1 MKIRGKNLHLRGMEY
16 SAFMQYREVLVIG
29 GTGFVGA
36 HVCRALIARGYLPR
50 LLVREGSEAR
60 IPEDVRRNCRV
71 TPGDV
76 TIMESVENAALGTGA
91 IVNLAGIIREDP
103 DKGITFES
111 LHVGAARHVVASAKR
126 LGITRVVHMSALGAR
141 AGGPTGYFDTKGRAE
156 EIVKGSGLE
165 WTIFRPSV
173 IFGPGDMFVNELARI
188 LRLAPV
194 FPVPGDGKYLLQ
206 PVFAGDVARGFA
218 DAVARPETAGAVF
231 DVAGPERL
239 SYDELV
245 GKIAAGLGRRLRR
258 VHVPLSLL
266 RPVVRA
272 LERYPSFPLTTEQL
286 AMLLAGNTADVEPF
300 RAVFGVP
307 LLSLSRYISGG
318 FKAPLPLEEE
328 PEKSSGLPSAGDSK
342 VSASAGPGKGR
353 EESFR
358 KSA

>member
-1 MKIRGKNLHLRGMEY
+1 MEY
-16 SAFMQYREVLVIG
+16 SAFMQYKEVLVIG

-71 TPGDV
+71 TLGDA

-103 DKGITFES
+103 GKGITFES
-111 LHVGAARHVVASAKR
+111 LHVATARHVVESARR
-126 LGITRVVHMSALGAR
+126 LGITRLVHMSALGAR
-141 AGGPTGYFDTKGRAE
+141 AGGPTKYFDTKGRAE

-173 IFGPGDMFVNELARI
+173 IFGPEDMFVNELARI
-188 LRLAPV
+188 LRFAPV
-194 FPVPGDGKYLLQ
+194 FPVPGDGTYLLQ
-206 PVFAGDVARGFA
+206 PVFAGDVAKGFA

-231 DVAGPERL
+231 DVGGPDRL
-239 SYDELV
+239 TYDELV
-245 GKIAAGLGRRLRR
+245 DRIAAGIGRRVRH

-266 RPVVRA
+266 APVVRA
-272 LERYPSFPLTTEQL
+272 LERYPSFPLTMEQL
-286 AMLLAGNTADVEPF
+286 AMLLAGNTADIEPF
-300 RAVFGVP
+300 RTAFGAP
-307 LLSLSRYISGG
+307 LLSLSSYISAG
-318 FKAPLPLEEE
+318 FKAPIPLEEGTV
-328 PEKSSGLPSAGDSK
+328 KDSGGPLAGGTK
-342 VSASAGPGKGR
+342 GPAAVGLREGK
-353 EESFR
+353 EESVR